1 MEAQKSHCT
10 PKQKALTPFINSRG
24 KAYMFPQ
31 ADGRITKKE
40 HEKDRL
46 RVFGGKAYAIDALD
60 LRKALDL
67 GMKTLV
73 IRETTLKGGKVRRYE
88 ISLSEIRE
96 KERPLYLAGI
106 ERYPIYLARCILIS
120 GEPEAWQIA
129 EREALKK
136 VETIRAQRQEAAPAQ
151 LGLFDQAELTE
162 TARVDRLMRQVG

>member
-1 MEAQKSHCT
+1 MSEQISTTAELK
-10 PKQKALTPFINSRG
+10 PFFNSKGR
-24 KAYMFPQ
+24 AYMFPQ
-31 ADGRITKKE
+31 ANGRITKKE

-88 ISLSEIRE
+88 ISLAEIRE
-96 KERPLYLAGI
+96 KERPIHLAGV
-106 ERYPIYLARCILIS
+106 ERYPIYLSRCVLTS
-120 GEPEAWQIA
+120 GEPEPWQLA

-136 VETIRAQRQEAAPAQ
+136 VEAIRAEKERSQPKQA
-151 LGLFDQAELTE
+151 GLFDSQEMIEA
-162 TARVDRLMRQVG
+162 ARQDRLRRAIA

>member
-46 RVFGGKAYAIDALD
+46 RVFGGKEYAIDALD

-73 IRETTLKGGKVRRYE
+73 IRDTTLKGGKVRRYE

-96 KERPLYLAGI
+96 KERPIHLAG
-106 ERYPIYLARCILIS
+106 
-120 GEPEAWQIA
+120 
-129 EREALKK
+129 
-136 VETIRAQRQEAAPAQ
+136 VESLSNLFKPVCSDFRRA
-151 LGLFDQAELTE
+151 
-162 TARVDRLMRQVG
+162 

>member
-1 MEAQKSHCT
+1 MEAKKSHCT
-10 PKQKALTPFINSRG
+10 PKQNALTPFINCRG

-31 ADGRITKKE
+31 GDGRITKKE

-73 IRETTLKGGKVRRYE
+73 IKETTLKGGKVRRYE

-96 KERPLYLAGI
+96 KERPIHLAGV
-106 ERYPIYLARCILIS
+106 ERYPIYLSRCILTS
-120 GEPEAWQIA
+120 GEPEPWQLA
-129 EREALKK
+129 ERQTLLK
-136 VETIRAQRQEAAPAQ
+136 VESARAEKERSQPKQA
-151 LGLFDQAELTE
+151 GLFDNQTLIEAAQSE
-162 TARVDRLMRQVG
+162 RLMQAG

>member
-10 PKQKALTPFINSRG
+10 PKQNALTPFINSRG

-31 ADGRITKKE
+31 ADSRITKKE

-46 RVFGGKAYAIDALD
+46 RVSGGKAYAIDALD

-73 IRETTLKGGKVRRYE
+73 IKETTMKGGKVRRYE

-96 KERPLYLAGI
+96 KERPIRIAGI
-106 ERYPIYLARCILIS
+106 ERYPIYLARCICTG

-136 VETIRAQRQEAAPAQ
+136 VETIRTQRQAEAPAQ
-151 LGLFDQAELTE
+151 LGLFDHAELTE
-162 TARVDRLMRQVG
+162 AARVDRLKR

>member
-31 ADGRITKKE
+31 ANGRITKKE

-96 KERPLYLAGI
+96 KERPIHLAGV
-106 ERYPIYLARCILIS
+106 ERYPIYLSRCILTS
-120 GEPEAWQIA
+120 GEPEPWQLA
-129 EREALKK
+129 ERQTLLK
-136 VETIRAQRQEAAPAQ
+136 VESARAEKERSQPKQA
-151 LGLFDQAELTE
+151 GLFDNQTLIEAAQSE
-162 TARVDRLMRQVG
+162 RLMQAG

>member
-1 MEAQKSHCT
+1 MTTQRINSK
-10 PKQKALTPFINSRG
+10 PKPEALTPFINSRG
-24 KAYMFPQ
+24 KAYLFPFS
-31 ADGRITKKE
+31 DGRITKKE

-46 RVFGGKAYAIDALD
+46 RVFGGKAYAIDGLD

-73 IRETTLKGGKVRRYE
+73 IKETTLKGGKVRRYE
-88 ISLSEIRE
+88 ISLTEIQE
-96 KERPLYLAGI
+96 KERPIRIAGI

>member
-10 PKQKALTPFINSRG
+10 PKQNALTPFINSRG
-24 KAYMFPQ
+24 KAYMFPFS
-31 ADGRITKKE
+31 DGRITKKE

-73 IRETTLKGGKVRRYE
+73 IKETTLKGGKVRRYE

-96 KERPLYLAGI
+96 KERPIHLAGV
-106 ERYPIYLARCILIS
+106 ERYPIYLSRCVLTS
-120 GEPEAWQIA
+120 GEPEAWQLA
-129 EREALKK
+129 ERQALLK
-136 VETIRAQRQEAAPAQ
+136 VESARTEKERSQPKQA
-151 LGLFDQAELTE
+151 GLFDDQSLIEAAQSERLRQA
-162 TARVDRLMRQVG
+162 G

>member
-31 ADGRITKKE
+31 ANGRITKKE

-96 KERPLYLAGI
+96 KERPIHLAGV
-106 ERYPIYLARCILIS
+106 ERYPIYLSRCVLTS
-120 GEPEAWQIA
+120 GEPEPWQLA

-136 VETIRAQRQEAAPAQ
+136 VETIRAEKERSQPKQA
-151 LGLFDQAELTE
+151 GLFDDQALIEAAQSE
-162 TARVDRLMRQVG
+162 RLRQAG